1 MKAREINEVKK
12 KDMLEW
18 PKAAII
24 ILNWNGWKDTLEC
37 LESVFRN
44 TYPNYQ
50 VIVIDNGSTDGSIE
64 KIKAWAEG
72 KQKVLTPE
80 STHPL
85 YHLSH
90 QPIKKPIPYIYYNRE
105 EAEKGGDSKKE
116 CVLTKKWKIKNNN
129 KLLFNDATTH
139 HPLILIQTGK
149 NLGFA
154 GGNNVG
160 IRYLLKKGHFNC
172 IWLLNNDTVIDK
184 DALAEMVKLGK
195 SNKKVGMIG
204 SKILYYDEP
213 NIIQALGGTEKITWK
228 TTGKHI
234 GDFKEDQLKFNNDF
248 EIKGYIYGASLL
260 VREEVVRMVG
270 IFDENYFMLMEE
282 TDWCLRVLKKDW
294 KLFCSSK
301 SKIWHK
307 VSSSTKKGKE
317 KIFFGRS
324 SRRSSLSNFFER
336 EYYNIRNHLYFVRK
350 HFNKYFTI
358 TCLYLFLKILRQSIG
373 IVLYDDYKC
382 CRIKILFTGFYDGMR
397 RRLGKNIELN
407 KNK

>member
-12 KDMLEW
+12 KDTLEW
-18 PKAAII
+18 PKVAII
-24 ILNWNGWKDTLEC
+24 ILNWNGWKDTIEC

-44 TYPNYQ
+44 NYPNYQ
-50 VIVIDNGSTDGSIE
+50 VIVIDNGSTNGSVE
-64 KIKAWAEG
+64 KIKAWADG
-72 KQKVLTPE
+72 KQEVLTPE
-80 STHPL
+80 PPHPL
-85 YHLSH
+85 YYLSH
-90 QPIKKPIPYIYYNRE
+90 PAVKKPIPYIYYTCE
-105 EAEKGGDSKKE
+105 EAEKGGNFKLEEKVTNE
-116 CVLTKKWKIKNNN
+116 WRGRRKINSTELNP
-129 KLLFNDATTH
+129 TSSY
-139 HPLILIQTGK
+139 PLIFIQTGK

-160 IRYLLKKGHFNC
+160 IKYAMVRGNYDY

-213 NIIQALGGTEKITWK
+213 NIIQALGGTKKITWK

-234 GDFKEDQLKFNNDF
+234 CDFKEDQLKFNNDF

-260 VREEVVRMVG
+260 VREEVVRIVG

-282 TDWCLRVLKKDW
+282 TDWCLRVLKKGW

-324 SRRSSLSNFFER
+324 SRRSSLSNYFER

-373 IVLYDDYKC
+373 IVLYDDHKC
-382 CRIKILFTGFYDGMR
+382 CRIKILLTGFYDGVR